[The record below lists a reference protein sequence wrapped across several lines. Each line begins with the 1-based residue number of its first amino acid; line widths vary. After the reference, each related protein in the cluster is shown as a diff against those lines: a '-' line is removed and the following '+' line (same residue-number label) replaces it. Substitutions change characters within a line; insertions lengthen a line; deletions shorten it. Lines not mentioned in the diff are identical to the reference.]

1 MRRTEMRIAVAAE
14 VCSFELMKVV
24 KQHLIDSGHEVI
36 DLGMTKADEPHKFYE
51 TAPRV
56 AGAIQNKQVRRGILM
71 CGTGMGVCLVANKFK
86 GVYAA
91 IAESATTAKLHYV
104 INRANVLCMGAWI
117 VGPKVACDM
126 VDRWLG
132 AEIGEG
138 FNEER
143 RRVQAE
149 GYERIQKIEKEN
161 FK

>member
-1 MRRTEMRIAVAAE
+1 MKIAIAAE

-24 KQHLIDSGHEVI
+24 KQHLIDSDHEVV
-36 DLGMTKADEPHKFYE
+36 DLGMQEPDKIHKFYE

-56 AGAIQNKQVRRGILM
+56 AKALQTGDAERGLLM

-86 GVYAA
+86 GIYAG

-104 INRANVLCMGAWI
+104 INRANILCMGAWI
-117 VGPKVACDM
+117 VGPKVACDL
-126 VDRWLG
+126 VDAYLA

-143 RRVQAE
+143 RKVQAG
-149 GYERIQKIEKEN
+149 GYARIQEIETEN

>member
-1 MRRTEMRIAVAAE
+1 MKVAIAAE
-14 VCSFELMKVV
+14 VCSFSLMQEV
-24 KQHLIDSGHEVI
+24 KQHLVEQGHEVI
-36 DLGMTKADEPHKFYE
+36 DLGMQDAEHPDKFYL

-56 AGAIQNKQVRRGILM
+56 AEAVRGGKVERGILM

-86 GVYAA
+86 GIYAGV
-91 IAESATTAKLHYV
+91 AESATTARLHYV
-104 INRANVLCMGAWI
+104 INRANILCMGAWV

-126 VDRWLG
+126 VDAYLG

-149 GYERIQKIEKEN
+149 GYERIKAMETEN

>member
-1 MRRTEMRIAVAAE
+1 
-14 VCSFELMKVV
+14 MKD
-24 KQHLIDSGHEVI
+24 KEHPD
-36 DLGMTKADEPHKFYE
+36 KFYL

-56 AGAIQNKQVRRGILM
+56 AEAVLTGKAERGLLM

-86 GVYAA
+86 GIHAGV
-91 IAESATTAKLHYV
+91 AESATTARLHYV
-104 INRANVLCMGAWI
+104 INRANILCMGAWV

-126 VDRWLG
+126 VDAYLS

-143 RRVQAE
+143 KRVQAE
-149 GYERIQKIEKEN
+149 GYQRIKDIEDEN

>member
-1 MRRTEMRIAVAAE
+1 MKVAIAAE
-14 VCSFELMKVV
+14 VCSFSLMQEV
-24 KQHLIDSGHEVI
+24 KKHLVEQGHEVI
-36 DLGMTKADEPHKFYE
+36 DLGMQDVDHADKFYL

-56 AGAIQNKQVRRGILM
+56 AEAVRSGRAERGILM

-86 GVYAA
+86 GIYAGV
-91 IAESATTAKLHYV
+91 AESATTARLHYV
-104 INRANVLCMGAWI
+104 INRANILCMGAWV
-117 VGPKVACDM
+117 VGLKVACDM
-126 VDRWLG
+126 VDAYLG

-149 GYERIQKIEKEN
+149 GYERIKAMETEN

>member
-1 MRRTEMRIAVAAE
+1 MKIAIASE

-24 KQHLIDSGHEVI
+24 KEHLIESGHEVI
-36 DLGMTKADEPHKFYE
+36 DLGMQESDRIHKFYE

-56 AGAIQNKQVRRGILM
+56 AKAIQRGEAERGLLM

-86 GVYAA
+86 GIYAG

-104 INRANVLCMGAWI
+104 INRANILCMGAWV

-126 VDRWLG
+126 VDRYLA

-143 RRVQAE
+143 RKVQAD
-149 GYERIQKIEKEN
+149 GYARIQKVEAEN

>member
-1 MRRTEMRIAVAAE
+1 MKLAVAAE
-14 VCSFELMKVV
+14 VCSFDLMQVV
-24 KQHLIDSGHEVI
+24 KQHLADQGHKI
-36 DLGMTKADEPHKFYE
+36 LDLGMKDKDHPDKFYL

-56 AGAIQNKQVRRGILM
+56 AEAVLSGRAERGILM

-86 GVYAA
+86 GIYAGV
-91 IAESATTAKLHYV
+91 AESATTARLHYV
-104 INRANVLCMGAWI
+104 INRANILCMGSWV

-126 VDRWLG
+126 VDAYLG
-132 AEIGEG
+132 AKIGEG

-149 GYERIQKIEKEN
+149 GYERIKEIEGKN

>member
-1 MRRTEMRIAVAAE
+1 MKLAIAAE

-24 KQHLIDSGHEVI
+24 KQHLIDAGHEIV
-36 DLGMTKADEPHKFYE
+36 DLGMQAPDKIHKFYE

-56 AGAIQNKQVRRGILM
+56 AKALQNGEAERGILM
-71 CGTGMGVCLVANKFK
+71 CGTGMGVCITANKFK
-86 GVYAA
+86 GIYAG

-104 INRANVLCMGAWI
+104 INRANILCMGAWI
-117 VGPKVACDM
+117 VGPKVACDL
-126 VDRWLG
+126 VDAYLA

-143 RRVQAE
+143 RKVQAD
-149 GYERIQKIEKEN
+149 GYARIQGIETEN

>member
-1 MRRTEMRIAVAAE
+1 MKLAIAAE
-14 VCSFELMKVV
+14 VCSFDLMQAV
-24 KQHLIDSGHEVI
+24 KTHLAEQVHEVM
-36 DLGMTKADEPHKFYE
+36 DLGMQDADHPDKFYL

-56 AGAIQNKQVRRGILM
+56 AEAVVSGKAERGILM

-91 IAESATTAKLHYV
+91 IAESATTARLHYV
-104 INRANVLCMGAWI
+104 INRANILCMGAWI

-126 VDRWLG
+126 VDAYLS

-143 RRVQAE
+143 RQVQAE
-149 GYERIQKIEKEN
+149 GYERIKEIEAKN

>member
-1 MRRTEMRIAVAAE
+1 MKLAIAAE

-51 TAPRV
+51 IAPRV
-56 AGAIQNKQVRRGILM
+56 ARAVQKGEVERGVLM

-86 GVYAA
+86 GIYAGV
-91 IAESATTAKLHYV
+91 AESATTARLHYV
-104 INRANVLCMGAWI
+104 INRANILCMGGWI
-117 VGPKVACDM
+117 VGSKVACDM
-126 VDRWLG
+126 VDAYL
-132 AEIGEG
+132 AAKIGDG

-149 GYERIQKIEKEN
+149 GFARIQEIEREN
-161 FK
+161 FGGGGKR